1 MNHSLPF
8 RLVED
13 TCKEFLSRTKCWHG
27 KSGLEIGFLHII
39 SIVLKAA
46 QGAQTQRWNT
56 KTPETTPIIDI
67 QSYLKRLSGQEF
79 DNEEHGGMRFGP
91 KGLRGKFYDA
101 QKGNFHIVKM
111 VVIM

>member
-1 MNHSLPF
+1 MLF
-8 RLVED
+8 FFVED

-56 KTPETTPIIDI
+56 KTSETAPIFDV
-67 QSYLKRLSGQEF
+67 QCYLKRLNGQEI
-79 DNEEHGGMRFGP
+79 DNRERGGMRFDS
-91 KGLRGKFYDA
+91 KGSGEKFNDD
-101 QKGNFHIVKM
+101 QKGSFHIGKM
-111 VVIM
+111 VVIL